1 VIQRISKND
10 LKIVFFG
17 TPDFAVCALKKIIE
31 TGYNVIAVVTA
42 PDKPAGRGYQLQMSA
57 VKKAAIELELPILQ
71 PTNLKSED
79 FITELKSL
87 NADIQIVIAFR
98 MLPEIVWNMPQLGTF
113 NLHASYLPN
122 YRGAAPINWA
132 IINGEKQTGVTTFF
146 LKQEIDTGDLIL
158 REKTEILPN
167 ETVGELYERL
177 MNQGAKLVTQSL
189 DLICSGNIQLTQQ
202 ESGEFPHAPKI
213 FDEHCKINWH
223 KTATEIFN
231 QVRGLSPY
239 PGAYTIW
246 NEKKLKLFK
255 IEILNKKSDEIGLL
269 EINSNK
275 EFIAHC
281 SDLQIKIIDL
291 QLEGKK
297 RMSIHDFINGLKM

>member
-1 VIQRISKND
+1 MIQGISKND

-17 TPDFAVCALKKIIE
+17 TPEFAVCALKNIIE
-31 TGYNVIAVVTA
+31 NGYKVVAVITA

-57 VKKAAIELELPILQ
+57 VKKAAIELRLPILQ
-71 PTNLKSED
+71 PTNLKSTD

-98 MLPEIVWNMPQLGTF
+98 MLPEIVWNMPRMGTF

-146 LKQEIDTGDLIL
+146 LKHEIDTGDLIL

-177 MNQGAKLVTQSL
+177 MIQGAKLVTQSL
-189 DLICSGNIQLTQQ
+189 DLICSGNLHLTQQ

-213 FDEHCKINWH
+213 YDEHCRIDWN
-223 KTATEIFN
+223 KTATQIFN

-246 NEKKLKLFK
+246 NDKKLKLFK
-255 IEILNKKSDEIGLL
+255 VEILNNKSDEIGLL

-281 SDLQIKIIDL
+281 FDFQIKIIDL

-297 RMSIHDFINGLKM
+297 RMSTIDFINGLKM

>member
-1 VIQRISKND
+1 MQLISKKD

-31 TGYNVIAVVTA
+31 SGYNVVAVVTA

-57 VKKAAIELELPILQ
+57 VKKAAIELELPVLQ
-71 PTNLKSED
+71 PTNLKSEE
-79 FITELKSL
+79 FITELKSIG
-87 NADIQIVIAFR
+87 ADIQIVIAFR
-98 MLPEIVWNMPQLGTF
+98 MLPETVWNMPPMGTF

-132 IINGEKQTGVTTFF
+132 IINGETHTGVTTFF
-146 LKQEIDTGDLIL
+146 LKHEIDTGDLIL
-158 REKTEILPN
+158 REKTDILPN
-167 ETVGELYERL
+167 ETVGELYEKL
-177 MNQGAKLVTQSL
+177 MNQGAELVTKSL
-189 DLICSGNIQLTQQ
+189 DLICSGNVKLTQQ
-202 ESGEFPHAPKI
+202 ESGVFPHAPKI
-213 FDEHCKINWH
+213 YDEHCKIDWH
-223 KTATEIFN
+223 KTAIQIFN

-239 PGAYTIW
+239 PGAYTTW

-255 IEILNKKSDEIGLL
+255 VEILDLQSTEIGLL

-281 SDLQIKIIDL
+281 SDYQIKIIDL
-291 QLEGKK
+291 QIEGKK
-297 RMSIHDFINGLKM
+297 RMSTSDFVNGLKL